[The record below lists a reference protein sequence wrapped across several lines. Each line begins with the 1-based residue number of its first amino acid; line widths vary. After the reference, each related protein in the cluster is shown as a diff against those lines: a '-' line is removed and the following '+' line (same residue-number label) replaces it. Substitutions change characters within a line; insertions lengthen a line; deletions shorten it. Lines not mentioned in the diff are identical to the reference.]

1 MSRVSFK
8 LSRSTAVAAVL
19 VALAA
24 SGCSTTSDGS
34 GDSGGNAKS
43 FTYWSMWTR
52 NEPQAKVL
60 QSAIKQF
67 TADTG
72 VKVDVQWQGRKVL
85 DKVGPAMLS
94 GDAPDLVD
102 QGWDQLMPTL
112 GTGGQLQDLSP
123 VLKMSAG
130 DGKTVQDVIPG
141 KLLSILPPAK
151 DTRTWLIPY
160 ETATVSLFYNGKNP
174 LVTQAPK
181 TFDDLLKICAKAKSA
196 GKVCIGSDADQGW
209 ASQYWFDY
217 LLNRNGGSVAEVAG
231 DKSGAAFKDPKV
243 LKAARQVESLV
254 KAGYLGSSYDATKYP
269 EQQNN
274 WAAGKSVF
282 FLMGSWLPSETKQF
296 LAPGFQV
303 RSVNFPATDDP
314 GRTALDV
321 VPFGFAVPKGAGH
334 AAAAEQFIAYFLRK
348 DQLTGV
354 SSQAGNITPRGDIQ
368 APAELADAAQQM
380 QQNPARLADDNVDN
394 DWRDKVL
401 VPEFNKLWL
410 SRAGADSFASGAAK
424 ANADYWKA
432 KG

>member
-1 MSRVSFK
+1 MSHVSSK
-8 LSRSTAVAAVL
+8 LCRTTALAAVL
-19 VALAA
+19 VALTA
-24 SGCSTTSDGS
+24 SGCATTSGGS
-34 GDSGGNAKS
+34 ADSGGNAKS

-52 NEPQAKVL
+52 NEPQAQVL

-67 TADTG
+67 TTDTG

-112 GTGGQLQDLSP
+112 GANGQLQDLSP
-123 VLKMSAG
+123 VLTMDAG
-130 DGKTVQDVIPG
+130 DGKTVKDVVPG
-141 KLLSILPPAK
+141 KLLSLLPSAK
-151 DTRTWLIPY
+151 GVRTWLIPY
-160 ETATVSLFYNGKNP
+160 ETTTVSLFYNGKNP
-174 LVTQAPK
+174 LVTQPPK
-181 TFDDLLKICAKAKSA
+181 TFDDLVRICAAAKAQ

-217 LLNRNGGSVAEVAG
+217 LLNRNGGSVADIAG
-231 DKSGAAFKDPKV
+231 DRSGAAFKDPKV
-243 LKAARQVESLV
+243 LKTAQQVESLV
-254 KAGYLGSSYDATKYP
+254 KAGYLGDEYDATKYP
-269 EQQNN
+269 EQENN

-303 RSVNFPATDDP
+303 RSVDFPATDDP
-314 GRTALDV
+314 SRTGLDV
-321 VPFGFAVPKGAGH
+321 IPFGFAVPKGADH

-348 DQLTGV
+348 DQLTGI
-354 SSQAGNITPRGDIQ
+354 STQAGNITPRADIQ
-368 APAELADAAQQM
+368 APAELADAAQQA
-380 QQNPARLADDNVDN
+380 QQNPVRLADDNVDN

-401 VPEFNKLWL
+401 VPQFNKLWL
-410 SRAGADSFASGAAK
+410 GTADADAFVADGAK
-424 ANADYWKA
+424 ADADYWKA

>member
-1 MSRVSFK
+1 MSHVSSK
-8 LSRSTAVAAVL
+8 LCRTTALAAVL
-19 VALAA
+19 VALTA
-24 SGCSTTSDGS
+24 SGCSTTSGGS
-34 GDSGGNAKS
+34 DDSGGKAKS

-67 TADTG
+67 TTDTG

-112 GTGGQLQDLSP
+112 GANGQLQDLSP
-123 VLKMSAG
+123 VLTMDTG
-130 DGKTVQDVIPG
+130 GGKTVKDVVPG

-151 DTRTWLIPY
+151 GARTWLIPY
-160 ETATVSLFYNGKNP
+160 EATTVSLFYNGKNP
-174 LVTQAPK
+174 LVAQPPK
-181 TFDDLLKICAKAKSA
+181 TFDDLMRICAAAKFQ

-217 LLNRNGGSVAEVAG
+217 LLNRNGGSVADIAG

-243 LKAARQVESLV
+243 LKTARQVRSLV
-254 KAGYLGSSYDATKYP
+254 KAGYLGDEYDATKYP

-274 WAAGKSVF
+274 WASGKSVF

-296 LAPGFQV
+296 LAPGFQM
-303 RSVNFPATDDP
+303 RSVDFPATDDP
-314 GRTALDV
+314 GRTDLDV
-321 VPFGFAVPKGAGH
+321 ISFGFAVPKGADH
-334 AAAAEQFIAYFLRK
+334 AAAAERFIAYFLRK

-354 SSQAGNITPRGDIQ
+354 STQAGNITPRADIQ
-368 APAELADAAQQM
+368 APAELADAARQM
-380 QQNPARLADDNVDN
+380 QQNPVRLADDDVDN

-401 VPEFNKLWL
+401 VPQFNKLWFGT
-410 SRAGADSFASGAAK
+410 ADADSFAADGAK
-424 ANADYWKA
+424 ADADYWKA